1 MPDNNIR
8 YTKYYFCLDDSS
20 TSLILMTHFVSTI
33 RSMFFVSLLTWWFID
48 MVFTIIK
55 PPTSVRIK
63 AYFYC
68 VDLNATL
75 MQIFNLHNVSNY
87 GSRNIG
93 KNIKMNRN
101 SCNMQNKE
109 IFKYQIKPKNVNSC
123 DFRTWHKQAVL
134 GINIFWK

>member
-1 MPDNNIR
+1 MILKNKSEVFLIQSLQKNFMPDNNICH
-8 YTKYYFCLDDSS
+8 TKYYFCLDDSS

-33 RSMFFVSLLTWWFID
+33 RSIFFVCLLTWWFID

-55 PPTSVRIK
+55 PPTRVRIK

-68 VDLNATL
+68 VDLNTAL

-93 KNIKMNRN
+93 KNIKM
-101 SCNMQNKE
+101 
-109 IFKYQIKPKNVNSC
+109 
-123 DFRTWHKQAVL
+123 FRIYMLISNYWY
-134 GINIFWK
+134 F